1 MAEKD
6 MDHGHWHIDRATG
19 LVHDDSHLPN
29 PHASHEG
36 GRMPVSVYI
45 PTPFRK
51 LTGNRQQVEVDGA
64 SVAEALAN
72 VDKQYPGFRRLVF
85 GDGDA
90 VPAHINIYVN
100 KQEIGSL
107 NGVETALADGD
118 EVAVIPA
125 MAGGSGDEPE
135 RKRVGALTPEQVNRY
150 SRHIIMP
157 QVGPSGKRKIMES
170 SVLIIGAGGLG
181 SPIAVYLALA
191 GIGKI
196 GIVDFDTVDISNL
209 QRQILHQNDDIG
221 KPKAISAKETIKAYN
236 PDVEVVTHEVPI
248 TSDNAMEIIA
258 GYDYVI
264 NGADNFAARYLVND
278 TCYFLKKPLID
289 GSILLFDGQVTV
301 YLPDQGCYRCL
312 YPAPPP
318 PGMVPSCA
326 EAGVL
331 GALCGTVGTM
341 QATEVL
347 KLILGVGESL
357 HGRLLLYDALAMEV
371 RQVRIRKDPKCVLCG
386 EPDDVSTKVTG
397 LIDYDAWCGGA
408 FGHAN
413 EEETKAAEAAKAFRE
428 KAPV

>member
-1 MAEKD
+1 
-6 MDHGHWHIDRATG
+6 MDHGHLHIDRATG
-19 LVHDDSHLPN
+19 LIDPASHLPN
-29 PHASHEG
+29 PTRIRQG

-51 LTGNRQQVEVDGA
+51 LTGNRQHVEADGKD
-64 SVAEALAN
+64 VAEVLAN
-72 VDKQYPGFRRLVF
+72 VDKQYPGFRALVF
-85 GDGDA
+85 GSGSE

-107 NGVETALADGD
+107 DGVATKLNEGD

-125 MAGGSGDEPE
+125 MAGGSGDEPQ
-135 RKRVGALTPEQVNRY
+135 RRRVGALTPEQVDRY

-157 QVGPSGKRKIMES
+157 QVGPSGQRKIMES

-221 KPKAISAKETIKAYN
+221 KPKAQSAKETINAYN

-248 TSDNAMEIIA
+248 TSENSMEII
-258 GYDYVI
+258 GQYDYII

-278 TCYFLKKPLID
+278 TCHFLKKPLID

-312 YPAPPP
+312 YPSPPP

-331 GALCGTVGTM
+331 GALCGTVGTI

-357 HGRLLLYDALAMEV
+357 HGRLLLYDALAMEF

-386 EPDDVSTKVTG
+386 EPDDPTTKVTG

-408 FGHAN
+408 FGHTN
-413 EEETKAAEAAKAFRE
+413 EEEQKAADAAKTARE
-428 KAPV
+428 KEEARA